1 MPKPFLVQG
10 KLVERQNANVKVIKK
25 LQRKKFKEELIH
37 EPDDRTNY
45 VKVPDEFDYIKNF
58 MGDRKEN
65 KKKEEELFDFN
76 GDKKPL
82 NMKKESRVE
91 KMRKPFKIIN
101 GKKFYGKY
109 HSV

>member
-10 KLVERQNANVKVIKK
+10 KLVDRQKSNVKVINK

-37 EPDDRTNY
+37 QPDDRTNY
-45 VKVPDEFDYIKNF
+45 VKVPDEFDYVKNF
-58 MGDRKEN
+58 MGDKKEK
-65 KKKEEELFDFN
+65 KKKEEDLFDFN

-82 NMKKESRVE
+82 NMKKESRVD

>member
-1 MPKPFLVQG
+1 MPKPFLVSG
-10 KLVERQNANVKVIKK
+10 KLIDRQKSNVKIIKK

-37 EPDDRTNY
+37 EPDD
-45 VKVPDEFDYIKNF
+45 EFDYVKNF
-58 MGDRKEN
+58 MADKKEK
-65 KKKEEELFDFN
+65 KKKEIDLFDFN

-82 NMKKESRVE
+82 NIKKESRVE